1 MGRMKESYQE
11 LQQIEEE
18 AIERLVEAGYS
29 REAAIRQTEYITHL
43 YKKWTSPKMHKEES
57 DGVQEDETGA

>member
-11 LQQIEEE
+11 VQQIEED

-43 YKKWTSPKMHKEES
+43 YRQRIVPKMHKEES

>member
-11 LQQIEEE
+11 VQQIEED

-29 REAAIRQTEYITHL
+29 REAAIRQTKYITHL
-43 YKKWTSPKMHKEES
+43 YKKWTVPKMHKEE
-57 DGVQEDETGA
+57 E

>member
-11 LQQIEEE
+11 WQQIEED

-43 YKKWTSPKMHKEES
+43 YKKWTVSKMHKEES
-57 DGVQEDETGA
+57 DGV